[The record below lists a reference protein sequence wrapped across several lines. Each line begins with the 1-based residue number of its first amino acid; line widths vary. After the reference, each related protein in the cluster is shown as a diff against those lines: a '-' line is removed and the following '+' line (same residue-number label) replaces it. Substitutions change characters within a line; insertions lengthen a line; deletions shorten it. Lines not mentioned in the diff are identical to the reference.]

1 MGTADFLLM
10 RANVVLPINEPLS
23 NLDSLAIRHP
33 PKNSLFIA
41 VVVTIITAIIKLAPT
56 ATCEEAAIC
65 RSIGRAVCGGWRK
78 L

>member
-41 VVVTIITAIIKLAPT
+41 VVVAIIKLAPT